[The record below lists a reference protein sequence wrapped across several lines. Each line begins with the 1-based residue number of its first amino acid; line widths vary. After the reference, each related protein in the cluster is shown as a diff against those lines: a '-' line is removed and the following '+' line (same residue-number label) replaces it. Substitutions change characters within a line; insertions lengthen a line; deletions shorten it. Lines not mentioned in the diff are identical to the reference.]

1 VIDSLQSRDRE
12 GSIDTSRGS
21 VITSPHFPTPPLS
34 EPASADSIPLHL
46 SDRHVFIYR
55 KHHPVEISLSDS
67 EDRVPLDSNCSP
79 SQESIKIGLVS
90 RPAAIPSNKP
100 PSPIPLFR
108 MAGFISLT
116 QIPLPELHQSRGN
129 RQLCQI
135 LDPNTGL
142 ARSLCLSLPIH

>member
-1 VIDSLQSRDRE
+1 VIEWLQSRDRE
-12 GSIDTSRGS
+12 GQYTHKQGLR
-21 VITSPHFPTPPLS
+21 TSPHFPTPPLS
-34 EPASADSIPLHL
+34 EAASADSIPLHL
-46 SDRHVFIYR
+46 SDRHVFIYSE
-55 KHHPVEISLSDS
+55 HHPVDISLSDI
-67 EDRVPLDSNCSP
+67 EDRVSHDSNRSP

-100 PSPIPLFR
+100 PSPIPPFR
-108 MAGFISLT
+108 MAGYISLI

-142 ARSLCLSLPIH
+142 ARSLCLSLPVH